1 MRWPTRSSRPARSR
15 ASWCWTARRWPT
27 CPSTSPTAT
36 RIWTACPGR
45 ARYLKRKLRSREQIA
60 VRRVPTGEAY
70 ADDARVDAYY
80 ALYEQVCAQSEIH
93 FDRLTR
99 PYFAALL
106 RDGGSGGIVFE
117 YRHAETGQ
125 MLGWNLC
132 FDDGERLTDKYI
144 GLSYPASREM
154 NLYFVSWMVNLE
166 YALERGLRHYI
177 AGWTDPGVKA
187 LLGARFTATRHVVYV
202 RNPLLRAVASVF
214 QPLHHGQPMDH
225 QVEQSALRH
234 PPVVL
239 DTDSSVGALPGEIRL
254 ALNDDWREA
263 IRFGCRQGVLRSCMR
278 NLTSRMPAPPTTA
291 PSSWAAATSIT

>member
-1 MRWPTRSSRPARSR
+1 M
-15 ASWCWTARRWPT
+15 
-27 CPSTSPTAT
+27 
-36 RIWTACPGR
+36 
-45 ARYLKRKLRSREQIA
+45 
-60 VRRVPTGEAY
+60 RRVPTGEAY

-80 ALYEQVCAQSEIH
+80 ALYEQVYAQSEIH

-187 LLGARFTATRHVVYV
+187 LLGARFTATRHAVYV
-202 RNPLLRAVASVF
+202 RNPLLRAVARRFSSRF
-214 QPLHHGQPMDH
+214 T
-225 QVEQSALRH
+225 
-234 PPVVL
+234 
-239 DTDSSVGALPGEIRL
+239 TDSQ
-254 ALNDDWREA
+254 W
-263 IRFGCRQGVLRSCMR
+263 
-278 NLTSRMPAPPTTA
+278 
-291 PSSWAAATSIT
+291 ITK